1 VRLHVSYF
9 KRACYA
15 ASIQPFKGI
24 YLLEVNP
31 QVQPAP
37 TAADPECP
45 IESLRYAW
53 YVVIVLML
61 VYTLSFIDRQ
71 ILSLLVKP
79 IQADL
84 QVNDTQV
91 GLLQGLAFALFYT
104 FLGLPLGVVADT
116 LNRRNLVVGGV
127 VLWSIFTSLC
137 SAAKS
142 FGMLFLSRIGVGVG
156 EATLGPC
163 AYSMIADYFPKE
175 RIGLAM
181 SVYYMGNLLG
191 SGLAQIV
198 GGMTVD
204 KVMRT
209 KEVTLPLLGTMASWR
224 VTFLVVGLPGLLFA
238 MLMMT
243 VREPLRRHL
252 KALETPS
259 KFNFAQSVKAI
270 RDRWQTM
277 AGISV
282 GMVFQAACNYGFMAW
297 APTFFQRVHGWTPGQ
312 AGRALGITVI
322 TWGIAGMYVGG
333 WYSDRLYRRG
343 ICEASLRIAL
353 PSAFGCGLFIGLAMI
368 MKNPWATIALAG
380 PGLFFMAM
388 PMGVVPGSLQLIFPN
403 KVRGQ
408 VTALFL
414 FVLNLGALTIGPLL
428 PAVLNDYVFKD
439 KMMVGYSIA
448 LTTAVSAL
456 LMLVILWATIKPYKR
471 DHHIAHPEFDAI

>member
-1 VRLHVSYF
+1 
-9 KRACYA
+9 
-15 ASIQPFKGI
+15 
-24 YLLEVNP
+24 VNP
-31 QVQPAP
+31 QLHEAP
-37 TAADPECP
+37 QSEDSRPPEN
-45 IESLRYAW
+45 LRYAW

-79 IQADL
+79 IQTDL
-84 QVNDTQV
+84 HVNDTQV

-104 FLGLPLGVVADT
+104 LLGLPLGVIADT
-116 LNRRNLVVGGV
+116 MNRRNLVVGGV
-127 VLWSIFTSLC
+127 VLWSFFTSGC
-137 SAAKS
+137 AAAKS
-142 FGMLFLSRIGVGVG
+142 FLTLFLSRIGVGVG

-175 RIGLAM
+175 RLGLAM

-198 GGMTVD
+198 GGLTVD

-209 KEVTLPLLGTMASWR
+209 KEATLPLFGTIASWR
-224 VTFLVVGLPGLLFA
+224 LTFIAVGAPGLLFA
-238 MLMMT
+238 LLMLT
-243 VREPLRRHL
+243 VREPIRRHL

-259 KFNFAQSVKAI
+259 GFNLAQSVKAI
-270 RDRWQTM
+270 GDRWQTM

-282 GMVFQAACNYGFMAW
+282 GMIFQAACNYGFMAW
-297 APTFFQRVHGWTPGQ
+297 APTFFQRMHGWTPGQ

-322 TWGIAGMYVGG
+322 TWGVAGMVVGG
-333 WYSDRLYRRG
+333 SFSDRMYRRG
-343 ICEASLRIAL
+343 VCEAPLKIAL
-353 PSAFGCGLFIGLAMI
+353 PSALGCGLFIGLAMI
-368 MKNPWATIALAG
+368 MSNPWVTIALAG
-380 PGLFFMAM
+380 PGVFFMAM
-388 PMGVVPGSLQLIFPN
+388 PMGVVPGALQMIFPN

-448 LTTAVSAL
+448 LTTAVSAV
-456 LMLVILWATIKPYKR
+456 LMLVILWMTIKPYKR
-471 DHHIAHPEFDAI
+471 DHHVAHPEFVQAS